1 MKRKCGKPKPGPI
14 TVRNLSGGRIP
25 ARTTIVRTVRRV
37 LDLEGAKDFGLAVI
51 YVDDRYIKS
60 LNRRYRKRSAYTD
73 VLAFSMMEGPV
84 PETECEHLGD
94 IFISVDTARRQAGQ
108 FNSNVNTELKLY
120 LIHGVLHLLGYDDE
134 TGAGLK
140 RMSRRQEELLNK
152 V

>member
-1 MKRKCGKPKPGPI
+1 M
-14 TVRNLSGGRIP
+14 
-25 ARTTIVRTVRRV
+25 
-37 LDLEGAKDFGLAVI
+37 
-51 YVDDRYIKS
+51 DDRYIKS
-60 LNRRYRKRSAYTD
+60 LNKRYRKRSAYTD

-108 FNSNVNTELKLY
+108 FNSTVSTELKLY

-134 TGAGLK
+134 TRTGLR